1 MLRGTCHCIRE
12 SCCLL
17 SCGSLLERELFERI
31 DDVGA
36 FVGVCD
42 SNLPAPYPITTL
54 VEMRGKR
61 AREQRTVLSC
71 TTWPQWPL
79 ACGEASSSTWV
90 IGK

>member
-54 VEMRGKR
+54 V
-61 AREQRTVLSC
+61 
-71 TTWPQWPL
+71 
-79 ACGEASSSTWV
+79 
-90 IGK
+90 